1 MIMISLTE
9 PWLDT
14 DKVKNALAIV
24 WLIDKIIKS
33 EQNPQMAM
41 VPLIE
46 SRLNLFWNVKDT
58 IVISI
63 SVKIW

>member
-9 PWLDT
+9 PWLDA
-14 DKVKNALAIV
+14 DKVKDALAIV
-24 WLIDKIIKS
+24 WPIDKIIKS

-46 SRLNLFWNVKDT
+46 SRLNLF
-58 IVISI
+58 
-63 SVKIW
+63 